1 MSNVLVRKPF
11 TTFSNM
17 IYINELRDMIAD
29 NYEVLD
35 KLNEQVVNLLEET
48 KPQLDQHIVDLLE
61 EIKHL
66 RDIQMKQE
74 EELEVLEKELQDK
87 KKIKIV

>member
-11 TTFSNM
+11 TTISNM

-48 KPQLDQHIVDLLE
+48 KPQLDQHIIDLLE
-61 EIKHL
+61 EIKYL
-66 RDIQMKQE
+66 RAKHMIITNRI
-74 EELEVLEKELQDK
+74 EVIEHERSPY
-87 KKIKIV
+87 